1 MAIST
6 RKVQTVHK
14 GDYSIYFAGEVDN
27 SIGLAIVR
35 NCMIGPCF
43 DTHGQLR
50 GLIQL
55 VNKIGVEPISRQ
67 EELEFDNLLPT
78 VAEMIK

>member
-1 MAIST
+1 
-6 RKVQTVHK
+6 
-14 GDYSIYFAGEVDN
+14 
-27 SIGLAIVR
+27 
-35 NCMIGPCF
+35 MIGPCF

-55 VNKIGVEPISRQ
+55 VNKIGIEPISRQ